1 MAQHSWRCPWSSEM
15 QRLQSRERWA
25 GGKDHVQ
32 AQLLLQQQQQQQQQ
46 FCLPQLLQRL
56 RVCV

>member
-1 MAQHSWRCPWSSEM
+1 M